1 MRQRITQKY
10 AEQLR
15 SITNEAKEKKGV
27 SMLILIRDGEEN
39 LTAITGNELDIASM
53 IAIAIESDEE
63 IENLIRISIEGIDF
77 MRRMKDGK

>member
-10 AEQLR
+10 EEQLR
-15 SITNEAKEKKGV
+15 SIINEAEEKKGV

-39 LTAITGNELDIASM
+39 FTAITGHELDIVSM
-53 IAIAIESDEE
+53 IASAINRNET
-63 IENLIRISIEGIDF
+63 IENLIRISINGIDF

>member
-10 AEQLR
+10 EEQLR
-15 SITNEAKEKKGV
+15 SIINEAKEKKGV

-53 IAIAIESDEE
+53 IAIAIESDKE
-63 IENLIRISIEGIDF
+63 IEKLIRISIEGIDF